1 MKQIIL
7 IFLFIL
13 LFITGI
19 PNCTKYKCD
28 CKDAPPYYDIQ
39 GFTTQNYKIIGI
51 DDKGRFIY
59 EKLLST
65 DSVNA
70 TKFKLTV
77 QAIVNYYGQINLPRL
92 LPNNLF
98 INRTFACSCAGPG
111 HLGTDEEIQN
121 IIIKSNADF
130 KAGYLAGD
138 TLNDFFD
145 IISHGKIQS
154 SLNQYLLSNPQQAP
168 EAFGLVLNQNPT
180 LSLEHTFTIHYY
192 QTNGEFYLFS
202 SEPVKFY

>member
-1 MKQIIL
+1 MKQIIF

-13 LFITGI
+13 LFITGV

-51 DDKGRFIY
+51 DKERFIY

-70 TKFKLTV
+70 TKFALNI
-77 QAIVNYYGQINLPRL
+77 QAIVNYYGQIDPPIL
-92 LPNNLF
+92 LPDNLF

-111 HLGTDEEIQN
+111 YLGTDEEIQN
-121 IIIKSNADF
+121 VIIKSNANF
-130 KAGYLAGD
+130 KPGYLAGD
-138 TLNDFFD
+138 TLNIFFD
-145 IISHGKIQS
+145 ITFYGKIQS
-154 SLNQYLLSNPQQAP
+154 SLNQYLSSNPQQAP
-168 EAFGLVLNQNPT
+168 EGFGLVLNQNPT